1 MIRLSLIIA
10 TYNRSAQL
18 AVTLR
23 SVAAQQAPRGEWE
36 CVVVDNNSTDDT
48 AACVARFAAEHPSLS
63 LRCVGELRQG
73 LSYARNRGIAESR
86 GELIAVIDDDE
97 RIVPGFV
104 GAYLDFFDARPEA
117 AAAGGPIVAEYPTG
131 RPRWMSR
138 WTERP
143 IANPMYFGSEARLF
157 PAGRIPGGGNMA
169 FRRST
174 VGLVGDFDPALG
186 RSGRSLIGGEESDF
200 FERMRRRGLAVWYVP
215 GAVMHHIIPA
225 EKLTDDYFRRLCYN
239 VGVSQRRRS
248 EAAGRWGVV
257 RALAVEALKWAA
269 TLLLVAALRPV
280 QWRRLVLM
288 RWRITCGLAAPTE
301 R

>member
-18 AVTLR
+18 AETLR
-23 SVAAQQAPRGEWE
+23 SVAEQQAPRGEWE

-48 AACVARFAAEHPSLS
+48 AACVARFAAEHPALA
-63 LRCVGELRQG
+63 LRCVRETRQG
-73 LSYARNRGIAESR
+73 LSHARNRGIAESR
-86 GELIAVIDDDE
+86 GEVIAVIDDDE

-104 GAYLDFFDARPEA
+104 GAYLDFFDACPEA

-143 IANPMYFGSEARLF
+143 IANPMEFGPKARPF

-174 VGLVGDFDPALG
+174 VGRIGAFDPALG
-186 RSGRSLIGGEESDF
+186 RTGRRLIGGEESDF
-200 FERMRRRGLAVWYVP
+200 FERMRRCGLEVWYVP
-215 GAVMHHIIPA
+215 GAVMYHIIPA

-239 VGVSQRRRS
+239 VGVSQRLRS
-248 EAAGRWGVV
+248 EAGGRWRVV

-269 TLLLVAALRPV
+269 TLLLAVAVRPV

-288 RWRITCGLAAPTE
+288 RREITRGLAARVE

>member
-18 AVTLR
+18 VETLR
-23 SVAAQQAPRGEWE
+23 SVAAQDAPRGEWE
-36 CVVVDNNSTDDT
+36 CVVVDNNSSDDT
-48 AACVARFAAEHPSLS
+48 AERVARFAAEHPALA
-63 LRCVGELRQG
+63 LRCVREPRQG
-73 LSYARNRGIAESR
+73 LSHARNRGIAESR
-86 GELIAVIDDDE
+86 GAVIAVIDDDE
-97 RIVPGFV
+97 RIVAGFV

-117 AAAGGPIVAEYPTG
+117 AAAGGPIVAEYPSG

-143 IANPMYFGSEARLF
+143 IANPMDFGPKVRLF

-174 VGLVGDFDPALG
+174 VGRIGAFDPALG
-186 RSGRSLIGGEESDF
+186 RTGRRLIGGEESDF
-200 FERMRRRGLAVWYVP
+200 FERMRRCGLEIWYVP
-215 GAVMHHIIPA
+215 GAVMYHIIPA

-239 VGVSQRRRS
+239 VGVSQRLRC
-248 EAAGRWGVV
+248 EAAGRWCVV

-269 TLLLVAALRPV
+269 TLALCLGLRPA
-280 QWRRLVLM
+280 QGRRLVRM
-288 RWRITCGLAAPTE
+288 RREITRGLAAPTE

>member
-1 MIRLSLIIA
+1 MLFLSGPALH
-10 TYNRSAQL
+10 
-18 AVTLR
+18 
-23 SVAAQQAPRGEWE
+23 P
-36 CVVVDNNSTDDT
+36 
-48 AACVARFAAEHPSLS
+48 AR
-63 LRCVGELRQG
+63 
-73 LSYARNRGIAESR
+73 
-86 GELIAVIDDDE
+86 
-97 RIVPGFV
+97 
-104 GAYLDFFDARPEA
+104 
-117 AAAGGPIVAEYPTG
+117 
-131 RPRWMSR
+131 
-138 WTERP
+138 TERP